1 MPDNCYSLVKSFL
14 SKSLPVAKTLAEG
27 AQNHK
32 TVKTNRKVT
41 LFRFV
46 DGKKQSVPFE
56 DEHFYLRSS
65 VEYTNPQ
72 LTVEEVQGLIATRL
86 LQTCANYCMETGIHE
101 PTEYDY
107 RNLCEE
113 LKKPPHGYILPF
125 LLNTDDVEAD
135 RYSMNPLKQSLVDSG
150 QSAFPVANITTSQLK
165 IDQAYVSK
173 YEGSMISRS
182 EAELITSELQRTNS
196 YMDFVDSVKYTQLK
210 WLSELFGMDLSLYA
224 LRMPLSTLKTETKSG
239 LLHYI
244 ISESHKSYESIEEAY
259 KCMGRSM
266 NKRTTLL
273 TVPHSKLGF
282 GSKRAAHGRLH
293 LGSNEELSDVEVTYK
308 TTQLYPNAIDP
319 QDIAIAKCSDKV
331 TVKGELLSNYNYAET
346 PSSPQFFLYSLGSPE
361 DAAIWHGIGAFGA
374 SGLIQSYVS
383 ARNSC
388 RNGRLI
394 SGLTEKFG
402 VRLEIPLQFNLAPD
416 GMWSHPI
423 HRNIDASIGSVN
435 DFDDLVGRGMWLEHL
450 AGYR

>member
-1 MPDNCYSLVKSFL
+1 MPENCYLLLKSFL
-14 SKSLPVAKTLAEG
+14 AKSMPAVKALTEG

-32 TVKTNRKVT
+32 TIKTNRKVT

-46 DGKKQSVPFE
+46 DGKKQSIEFR
-56 DEHFYLRSS
+56 DDHFYLRSS

-72 LTVEEVQGLIATRL
+72 LTVEEVQGVIGTRL
-86 LQTCANYCMETGIHE
+86 LQTCANYYLEKGIRE
-101 PTEYDY
+101 PTEDDY
-107 RNLCEE
+107 RALSEE
-113 LKKPPHGYILPF
+113 LKKPPEGYILPY

-150 QSAFPVANITTSQLK
+150 QSAFPVANISNSQLK
-165 IDQAYVSK
+165 IDQAYVNK
-173 YEGSMISRS
+173 YEGSMISKG
-182 EAELITSELQRTNS
+182 EAELITAELQRTDN
-196 YMDFVDSVKYTQLK
+196 YMDFVDSVKAVQLK
-210 WLSELFGMDLSLYA
+210 WLSDLFGMELNMYA
-224 LRMPLSTLKTETKSG
+224 LRMPISTLKAENKSG

-273 TVPHSKLGF
+273 TIPHSKLGF

-293 LGSNEELSDVEVTYK
+293 LGSNEELRDIEVTYK
-308 TTQLYPNAIDP
+308 TTELYPNAMDP
-319 QDIAIAKCSDKV
+319 QDVAIAKCSDKV
-331 TVKGELLSNYNYAET
+331 TVLGEKLSDYSFAET

-361 DAAIWHGIGAFGA
+361 DAAVWHGIGAFGS

-383 ARNSC
+383 ARNAC
-388 RNGRLI
+388 KNGRLI
-394 SGLTEKFG
+394 SGLTEKYG
-402 VRLEIPLQFNLAPD
+402 VRLEIPLQLNLAPD

-423 HRNIDASIGSVN
+423 HRNIDASIGSVK

-450 AGYR
+450 AGYK